1 MNLRLPKARNISN
14 PAFDPHKGPPTQTSD
29 SVCGGERRS
38 SGTRELL
45 PQAEARDVELANAAG
60 HAENEF
66 NNRCDELAVAESQK
80 YK

>member
-14 PAFDPHKGPPTQTSD
+14 PAFDPHKGSPTQTSD

-45 PQAEARDVELANAAG
+45 PQVEAKDVELA
-60 HAENEF
+60 HAVIYKLF
-66 NNRCDELAVAESQK
+66 TQK
-80 YK
+80 TQFRKIYGVS